1 MLQEAQ
7 SRETELRN
15 IIDKESSRNVLLEMK
30 LKASSETLRMVQE
43 VSDVIRKDKDGQM
56 EKGRKKDE
64 REIKIE

>member
-15 IIDKESSRNVLLEMK
+15 VIDKESSRNVLLEMK

>member
-1 MLQEAQ
+1 M
-7 SRETELRN
+7 RN

-43 VSDVIRKDKDGQM
+43 VSDVIRNDKDGQM

>member
-1 MLQEAQ
+1 M
-7 SRETELRN
+7 RN

>member
-1 MLQEAQ
+1 M
-7 SRETELRN
+7 RN
-15 IIDKESSRNVLLEMK
+15 VIDKESSRNVLLEMK

>member
-1 MLQEAQ
+1 M
-7 SRETELRN
+7 RN

-64 REIKIE
+64 REIKI

>member
-1 MLQEAQ
+1 M
-7 SRETELRN
+7 RN
-15 IIDKESSRNVLLEMK
+15 VIDKESSRNVLLEMK

-64 REIKIE
+64 REIKI

>member
-1 MLQEAQ
+1 
-7 SRETELRN
+7 
-15 IIDKESSRNVLLEMK
+15 MK

-64 REIKIE
+64 REIKI